1 MDVNSYTNKNIILGL
16 DPISRR
22 GIWKILETLK
32 NEERTII
39 LTTHYLDEAEVLSD
53 RIGVISRGKLL
64 TLGTTNFIK
73 KNFGSGYHLDI
84 SKKMENPEEFSAR
97 KEEISQKVLEL
108 IKDSKV
114 DPQTTNDVLTFL
126 LPFSSQSQFPALFQ
140 ELEKYDFINVFKN
153 LLIFFF

>member
-1 MDVNSYTNKNIILGL
+1 M
-16 DPISRR
+16 
-22 GIWKILETLK
+22 ETLK
-32 NEERTII
+32 TEERTII

-64 TLGTTNFIK
+64 TLGTPNFIK

-84 SKKMENPEEFSAR
+84 SKKVEYPDEFYSK
-97 KEEISQKVLEL
+97 KEEITNKVLTM

-126 LPFSSQSQFPALFQ
+126 LPFSSQSQFPNLFK
-140 ELEKYDFINVFKN
+140 ELEEYKFIDVLIIFMKTFKV
-153 LLIFFF
+153 